1 MTMDWTQTA
10 LLGLYSSLLFAL
22 PLNFMLSTVMNTPAK
37 KGKGLLLLSL
47 YFFMIFLIGSALGK
61 FSTLAVLLPQITNF
75 FIPAIFF
82 RQRGARLLLYG
93 IFTTAYPIVLDII
106 SSYTITLALG
116 ADTFARIVNS
126 HSFRGG
132 VFTNIVALLVHCCL
146 LLLAKGLR
154 RVFTKH
160 GARVREGLLAV
171 RPVAL
176 VAINAFVFASALNQ
190 LSNATAGFSMSEMA
204 YAYALCVVL
213 PPVSIT
219 YLIQDVQYLRQKR
232 RNETLEQQ
240 KRVNDALLTNMRIF
254 KHNIGNMLYGL
265 EGEILS
271 GNVDQVQAYY
281 EQLIANLARIHNENI
296 VMLQNVPTLALT
308 TLLLRQMEEAEK
320 SGVPVYLHVEKGL
333 VLRRLSA
340 SDLCAVLGALMDN
353 AREAAEQSAAPYLS
367 VELRNAQAAT
377 EVVVRN
383 TYEETVGVSSF
394 EASTK
399 PGHQGLGLRSVREIL
414 GKYRNCYLNLRTVG
428 QYVEAQILME

>member
-1 MTMDWTQTA
+1 MTMHWTQAVPLSAYFA
-10 LLGLYSSLLFAL
+10 LVFVL

-37 KGKGLLLLSL
+37 KGKGFLLLFL
-47 YFFMIFLIGSALGK
+47 YIFVVFLVGTALGRL
-61 FSTLAVLLPQITNF
+61 SALAVLLLQAACF

-93 IFTTAYPIVLDII
+93 IFAMAYPIVLDII
-106 SSYTITLALG
+106 TSYTLTLVLG
-116 ADTFARIVNS
+116 ADTFGHIAKAQSIRES
-126 HSFRGG
+126 
-132 VFTNIVALLVHCCL
+132 VFTNTLAFLVHCCL
-146 LLLAKGLR
+146 VLLAKGLR

-160 GARVREGLLAV
+160 GARAREGLLAV

-190 LSNATAGFSMSEMA
+190 LSHATAQFSMSELA
-204 YAYALCVVL
+204 YAYALCVIL

-240 KRVNDALLTNMRIF
+240 KRVNDALLSNMRIF

-271 GNVDQVQAYY
+271 GNVGRVQAYY
-281 EQLIANLARIHNENI
+281 EELITNLARIHNENI
-296 VMLQNVPTLALT
+296 IMLQNVPTLALT
-308 TLLLRQMEEAEK
+308 TLLLRQMEAAEK
-320 SGVPVYLHVEKGL
+320 IGVPVYLHVEKGL

-367 VELRNAQAAT
+367 VELRNAQGAT
-377 EVVVRN
+377 EMVVRN

-399 PGHQGLGLRSVREIL
+399 PGHQGLGLRSAREIL